1 MLWSGAQK
9 FIWSLKLLD
18 IQVLQSPGATFMP
31 VQRTALVYTFRGEGA
46 IAFFPHGNLLEA
58 IRHCNELMGAV

>member
-1 MLWSGAQK
+1 
-9 FIWSLKLLD
+9 
-18 IQVLQSPGATFMP
+18 MP